1 MYKKYLEK
9 INIDLMKKRVRHVHS
24 ESFLQEKPFKYIL
37 IGTGIAVLINFVFIF
52 THIKLGES
60 SLPLKYNYIF
70 GITRT
75 GTWGDSLLLPILLL
89 VISVINV
96 LAAEYFYKKD
106 KFLTYIFL
114 SINFFFALLTFLEIV
129 ALNARGS

>member
-9 INIDLMKKRVRHVHS
+9 INTDLIKKRASHVHGK
-24 ESFLQEKPFKYIL
+24 SFLQEKPFKYIV
-37 IGTGIAVLINFVFIF
+37 IGTGIAVLINFVFVF
-52 THIKLGES
+52 THIKLGEA

-89 VISVINV
+89 IITGINV

-114 SINFFFALLTFLEIV
+114 SINFFFALLAFLEIV